1 MFALLRTSLR
11 FFIVGFV
18 VGTLFAPRA
27 GAETRQMLREKFT
40 VIANQILEIA
50 AQRYHRAHAII
61 QEIGELDLF
70 PRFVQHLTMRQA
82 DSLQVRAD
90 QVKFFIGNR

>member
-18 VGTLFAPRA
+18 VGALFAPRS

-40 VIANQILEIA
+40 VIANQVLELA
-50 AQRYHRAHAII
+50 ALPPIEPRTAVKDGGEPRARRTAAR
-61 QEIGELDLF
+61 GTNA
-70 PRFVQHLTMRQA
+70 R
-82 DSLQVRAD
+82 SSS
-90 QVKFFIGNR
+90 